1 MATGLKE
8 AKINVPG
15 EDDPALEGLP
25 VERDILLVEPQESDE
40 PKIPAGAPG
49 YDNVGKI
56 KVPRHDAE
64 EFVEA
69 MDMLRTGHVKSS
81 ATKLDANE
89 LLESL
94 EDIAHDLYY
103 GSKIAE
109 DPAVLKALFCMLAD
123 EGAGAPEGVTPR
135 DQQAGAILAA
145 ALQNNPAALKE
156 VVKSW
161 PELMSYKCQGED
173 VPLSRAFYTPLVN
186 PNLDEDA
193 ATAASRASAKIG
205 ALNGLIKDDSIRA
218 EFLKNGGMDH
228 VLAVLVPE
236 GKAWASAQRKA
247 GQLALDNFLDEDM
260 GARLGQ
266 WPLAQ
271 RPSNQ
276 QCSGTSSQTSDG
288 CWDYHV
294 ERIMK
299 ANEGDEEHWSKDLHN
314 RLAALGRKEGDA
326 PHDEL

>member
-1 MATGLKE
+1 MATGQKE

-15 EDDPALEGLP
+15 ENDPALEGLP
-25 VERDILLVEPQESDE
+25 VERDIVLVEPQEPDE
-40 PKIPAGAPG
+40 PKIPEGAPE

-56 KVPRHDAE
+56 KGPQKDAE

-69 MDMLRTGHVKSS
+69 MDMLRTGQLGS
-81 ATKLDANE
+81 NE

-94 EDIAHDLYY
+94 EDIAHDIYY

-123 EGAGAPEGVTPR
+123 DGAGAPEGVTPR

-161 PELMSYKCQGED
+161 PELMSSKCQGEK
-173 VPLSRAFYTPLVN
+173 VPLSQAFYTPLVN
-186 PNLDEDA
+186 PDLNKDA
-193 ATAASRASAKIG
+193 ATAASSASAKIG
-205 ALNGLIKDDSIRA
+205 AINGLIKDDGIRA
-218 EFLKNGGMDH
+218 EFLENGGMDH
-228 VLAVLVPE
+228 LLAVLVPE
-236 GKAWASAQRKA
+236 DKAWASAQRKA

-276 QCSGTSSQTSDG
+276 KCSGTGSETNEG

-299 ANEGDEEHWSKDLHN
+299 ANEGDKDHWSKDLHD
-314 RLAALGRKEGDA
+314 RLAALGRKEGVV
-326 PHDEL
+326 PHNEL